1 MRRLFVAVGAW
12 TLVYGLIGRAADQ
25 PSAAPGAPIAP
36 DIQSLVEQLGSDHY
50 ADREAAASR
59 LERMPAVAIPALKAA
74 TTSENPEVRERAAR
88 LLVKL
93 NRLADSGRRLSPRR
107 VRLDYQDI
115 PLGTALNDL
124 RGRTGLPL
132 VLDPVRVADPL
143 RRITCRTEELP
154 LWEAVEAFCAAA
166 GLREVF
172 VPELE
177 IPNKSQTSRR
187 GYVPP
192 FRPPAADAVPIVLV
206 DGTPEKLPGDRST
219 AVRVLALP
227 PEFTGHRTTLGTGE
241 VDLCLDVTPAP
252 GLNWREVTAVKVTR
266 LVDSQGRTG
275 GAGVEKNVPTDLN
288 PNVTVLFAR
297 GVVFRFDM
305 GGEPIYPE
313 HYSNPRVFTV
323 PLLLGDPNASRI
335 RRLEGSVFGVVQ
347 VQDQPVIVIDD
358 LKNNTGRWIDGP
370 GDLRAFVIG
379 QQEEMGSGTGV
390 IRVQVGTPSP
400 WAVNPL
406 KRGGN
411 PVWPVPP
418 NSPGQL
424 YRVELWD
431 ESNKP
436 IPASSSAAGE
446 YTDNS
451 IRSIFSYTVTFRL
464 GSPKPAKVVVIGPRL
479 VTVEIPFVMENIR
492 LR

>member
-12 TLVYGLIGRAADQ
+12 TLVYGLIGRAADEHGT
-25 PSAAPGAPIAP
+25 APGVPVAP
-36 DIQSLVEQLGSDHY
+36 DIRSLVEQLGSDHY
-50 ADREAAASR
+50 ADREAAAAR
-59 LERMPAVAIPALKAA
+59 LERMPAAAIPALKAA
-74 TTSENPEVRERAAR
+74 MTSENPEVRERAAR

-93 NRLADSGRRLSPRR
+93 NRLADSGRRLSPTW
-107 VRLDYQDI
+107 VRLDYQNI

-124 RGRTGLPL
+124 RDRTGLPL
-132 VLDPVRVADPL
+132 LLDPVRVANPL

-154 LWEAVEAFCAAA
+154 LWDAVEAFCAAA

-172 VPELE
+172 ASELE

-192 FRPPAADAVPIVLV
+192 PRPPAAEAVPIVLV
-206 DGTPEKLPGDRST
+206 DGTSEKLPGDRST

-227 PEFTGHRTTLGTGE
+227 PEFSGHRTTLGTGE

-252 GLNWREVTAVKVTR
+252 GLNWQEVTAVKVKR

-275 GAGVEKNVPTDLN
+275 GAGVEKNVPADFN
-288 PNVTVLFAR
+288 PNGTVVFAR
-297 GVVFRFDM
+297 GVALRFDM
-305 GGEPIYPE
+305 RGEPIYPE

-323 PLLLGDPNASRI
+323 PLQLGDPTATRI
-335 RRLEGSVFGVVQ
+335 RRLEGSVFGEVLVH
-347 VQDQPVIVIDD
+347 DQSLIVIDD
-358 LKNNTGRWIDGP
+358 LKNKTGSWIDGP
-370 GDLRAFVIG
+370 GDLRAFVVG
-379 QQEEMGSGTGV
+379 YQEMPGSATGV
-390 IRVQVGTPSP
+390 IRVQIDTPSP
-400 WAVNPL
+400 WTVNAR

-411 PVWPVPP
+411 PLWPEPP
-418 NSPGQL
+418 TSTGHV

-431 ESNKP
+431 ENNKP
-436 IPASSSAAGE
+436 IAFGSKPVDMN
-446 YTDNS
+446 DNGM
-451 IRSIFSYTVTFRL
+451 RTIFSYMLTFRL
-464 GSPKPAKVVVIGPRL
+464 GSAKAAKVAVIGPKF